1 MAQMAEGWG
10 YHRFFRSVSL
20 EEFIGAI
27 NFGAIAAHLIV
38 ITIRRFVMMTFEIL
52 SFLLPRLSEILR
64 LHSIRFSHRP
74 IVDRALSLEYVPA
87 PFRFLELDCGSWLT
101 LFAGIA
107 LTGLVTFLV

>member
-20 EEFIGAI
+20 EEFVGAI
-27 NFGAIAAHLIV
+27 NFGAIRARVIV
-38 ITIRRFVMMTFEIL
+38 ITIRRLVMMTLEIL

-64 LHSIRFSHRP
+64 LHSIRTHGPIGDRP
-74 IVDRALSLEYVPA
+74 LSLEHAPA
-87 PFRFLELDCGSWLT
+87 PFRFLELDHGSWLT

-107 LTGLVTFLV
+107 ITGLVTFLL

>member
-20 EEFIGAI
+20 EEFVGAI
-27 NFGAIAAHLIV
+27 NFGAIRARLIV
-38 ITIRRFVMMTFEIL
+38 ITIRRMVMMTLEIL

-74 IVDRALSLEYVPA
+74 IGDRPLSLEHAPA
-87 PFRFLELDCGSWLT
+87 PFDFWSWTKVGWLT

-107 LTGLVTFLV
+107 ITGLVTFLL

>member
-20 EEFIGAI
+20 EEFVGAI
-27 NFGAIAAHLIV
+27 NFGAIRARVIV
-38 ITIRRFVMMTFEIL
+38 ITIGRLVMMTLEIL

-64 LHSIRFSHRP
+64 LHSMRFSHRP
-74 IVDRALSLEYVPA
+74 IGDRPLSLEHAPA
-87 PFRFLELDCGSWLT
+87 PFRFLELDHGSWLT

-107 LTGLVTFLV
+107 GLVTFLL